1 VPISAVDAINPA
13 FEHTKQQLFRPFGLG
28 QWTRLAFVGLLAG
41 EMGAGAG
48 GGGPHFNVPA
58 SGGHVQDLGRI
69 PHIDP
74 AILIPLI
81 IVLVI
86 AVPVLWFLFLYLSS
100 RMRFV
105 LFDSIVAKRCELRRM
120 WTARGGPALQL
131 FLWQIVFS
139 LSAFAAL
146 AIVVGVPA
154 LGALALGWFSHPHEH
169 MVALILTGL
178 GVLVAVMSSFVLIAC
193 THVFTKDFV
202 VPQMAL
208 ENISAFEGWR
218 RFLPMLARDK
228 GGYAGYVAVKVA
240 LALGAAIIVAI
251 VVVTLALLLLIPIG
265 GIGIASVLFGKAAG
279 LTLSWG
285 VLTITA
291 IVVLACLFV
300 FLVFYG
306 AALVSVPVIVFF
318 PAYAIYF
325 FASRYQLLAQVLYPP
340 PPIYPTPLPQSPA

>member
-1 VPISAVDAINPA
+1 VPISAADAINPA

-131 FLWQIVFS
+131 FLWQ
-139 LSAFAAL
+139 
-146 AIVVGVPA
+146 
-154 LGALALGWFSHPHEH
+154 ALALGWFSHPREH

-285 VLTITA
+285 LLTITA

-325 FASRYQLLAQVLYPP
+325 FASRYHLLAQVLYPP
-340 PPIYPTPLPQSPA
+340 QPIYPTPLPQSPA